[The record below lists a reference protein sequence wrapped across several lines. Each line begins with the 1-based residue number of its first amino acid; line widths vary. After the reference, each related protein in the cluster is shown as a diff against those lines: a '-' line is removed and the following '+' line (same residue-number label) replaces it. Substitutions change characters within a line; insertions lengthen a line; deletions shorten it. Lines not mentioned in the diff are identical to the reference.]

1 MKISDG
7 EKLILLM
14 LSEIYERL
22 EIDGEID
29 SKFIKEAIFSNN
41 LWALPW
47 KYSGIPF
54 EDQEDPEIV
63 GEILDILEMWN
74 LIEYSY
80 SELSEQDKLKLEVD
94 AKPFG
99 KNPKFPGFDG
109 NNESEY
115 MGMASFIVNELNRF
129 EDFKGRSF
137 NSHAPSLDGH
147 RRMLSVFNDVRK
159 NMDFGPLP
167 ESSLAKILKERIHP
181 ENR

>member
-22 EIDGEID
+22 DIDGEID

-63 GEILDILEMWN
+63 GEILNILDMWN
-74 LIEYSY
+74 IIEYSY
-80 SELSEQDKLKLEVD
+80 SELSDKDKLKLEVD

-99 KNPKFPGFDG
+99 KDPKFPGFDG

-129 EDFKGRSF
+129 EGFKGRSF

-147 RRMLSVFNDVRK
+147 RRMLSVFNNFK
-159 NMDFGPLP
+159 KTMDFGPLP